1 MECYK
6 VMIYVELP
14 EGFAAEKEKLPFFLA
29 MEEFLARHRDGE
41 YFFMWQVDPTVIFG
55 RNQQIDA
62 EVNLAFCR
70 REGIQVYR
78 RKSGG
83 GCVYADRNNIMFSH
97 VASSARVATTFT
109 RYTSA
114 VAAMLRDLGMDAGST
129 GRNDIMI
136 GDRKVS
142 GYAFYNIHLPTGT
155 RAVVHGTMLYDA
167 DLPSMM
173 QALTPSAVKL
183 EAKGVAS
190 VRKRVTTVRE
200 HCDISLDDFKAFAR
214 RQLCEGTMTL
224 TPDDVK
230 EIRAIEQGYYASDWI
245 YGHRK
250 CCRTIPMRVEGV
262 GEFVI
267 DLTVESGDTLPRIG
281 ALDLSGDFFITG
293 DVDAA
298 IVRPLTGCTLS
309 AENMGGAL
317 SGTDVSSVIPG
328 LDADTLISLIL
339 NQHRLNTDKT
349 TTA

>member
-6 VMIYVELP
+6 VMIYAELP

-41 YFFMWQVDPTVIFG
+41 YFFMWQVAPTVIFG

-70 REGIQVYR
+70 KEGIQVYR

-97 VASSARVATTFT
+97 VASSDRVATTFT

-114 VAAMLRDLGMDAGST
+114 VAAMLRHLGMDAGSN

-142 GYAFYNIHLPTGT
+142 GYAFYNINLPSGT

-200 HCDISLDDFKAFAR
+200 HCGISLSDFNAFAR
-214 RQLCEGTMTL
+214 RHLCEGTITL

-250 CCRTIPMRVEGV
+250 CGCTTPMRVEGV

-267 DLTVESGDTLPRIG
+267 DLTVESGDSLPRIG

-298 IVRPLTGCTLS
+298 IIRPLTGCPLT
-309 AENMGGAL
+309 AADMAGAL
-317 SGTDVSSVIPG
+317 ADTDVGAVIPG
-328 LDADTLISLIL
+328 MNASTLIELIL
-339 NQHRLNTDKT
+339 NQYQPIQTKT

>member
-1 MECYK
+1 
-6 VMIYVELP
+6 MIYVELP

-29 MEEFLARHRDGE
+29 MEELLARHRDGE

-214 RQLCEGTMTL
+214 RHLCEGTMTL

-250 CCRTIPMRVEGV
+250 RGHSTPMRVEGA

-309 AENMGGAL
+309 AESMAEAL
-317 SGTDVSSVIPG
+317 SGTDVPSVIPG
-328 LDADTLISLIL
+328 LDTDTLISLIL

-349 TTA
+349 TIA